1 MVRLLLTGL
10 EAEWTSTHV
19 AGEQNDQKGAMVSTA
34 DANEVLVLFLHISFE
49 CFVHLLSI
57 HVLN

>member
-1 MVRLLLTGL
+1 LEHAYVAIFWGSTTIVRLLFTGL

-34 DANEVLVLFLHISFE
+34 DANEVLAHQL
-49 CFVHLLSI
+49 
-57 HVLN
+57 